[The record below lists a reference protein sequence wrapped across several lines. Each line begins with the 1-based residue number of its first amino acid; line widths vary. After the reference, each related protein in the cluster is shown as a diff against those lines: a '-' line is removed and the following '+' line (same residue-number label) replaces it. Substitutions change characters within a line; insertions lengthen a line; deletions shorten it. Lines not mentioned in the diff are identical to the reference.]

1 MSLSG
6 TIPGNETQEPADL
19 LHLALPMSQ
28 KVILVI
34 DLVESV
40 RLMTTDEA
48 GIVARWHGFVQ
59 HAQTSTIPAHHG
71 RLVKSLGDGLMIEF
85 EHAGDASRAAHALHT
100 SIACANAS
108 VPAKQQMNL
117 RAGINSSQVY
127 TDQIDVYGAG
137 VNLAARLATLAEPG
151 ETVVS
156 ASVRDGLTDGLDAQ
170 IEDMGECYLKH
181 IEAPVRAYRL
191 GPVGTGPVMA
201 PRVEHAPHMAPTI
214 AVIPFAAR
222 TSNTEYLAVGDLIA
236 DGVIAQLGRTA
247 SLKIV
252 ARMSTSAF
260 QHRETLGAE
269 IKTHLGADYLVTGSH
284 VVVGDRIVVTA
295 MLTSSQ
301 DDQVI
306 WTDRIQGHTADLLE
320 INSELCQHIANATHM
335 AVLNAYAQQA
345 LTRPMPTLNS
355 QALMLG
361 GINLMHRSAPGDF
374 LLSRKALDALVDR
387 HPRAAACRTWLA
399 KWYVLNAT
407 RGLSSDPRRDA
418 QEALSHTAHALASEP
433 SNSLALAMEGFVHL
447 HLKKDLAGAVS
458 RLETATQVNPND
470 ALAWLFR
477 GVTYAFQNEGELA
490 LQASQRALD
499 LSPLDPL
506 RYYFEALTASSAIA
520 AGNYAMAVDLCN
532 SAIRRNHMHAHTY
545 RALILAYC
553 SSDQPELARKT
564 ALQLLKLA
572 PETNVERFLGM
583 SASADYA
590 FGKNMASAM
599 RVSGIPD
606 R

>member
-1 MSLSG
+1 MPISG
-6 TIPGNETQEPADL
+6 TIPGNTTQEPADL

-40 RLMTTDEA
+40 RLMASDEA
-48 GIVARWHGFVQ
+48 GIVARWHDFVR
-59 HAQTSTIPAHHG
+59 HAQTSTIPAHQG

-85 EHAGDASRAAHALHT
+85 DQAGNAYRAAQALHNAFAGVNT
-100 SIACANAS
+100 SL
-108 VPAKQQMNL
+108 PAGQQMNL

-156 ASVRDGLTDGLDAQ
+156 ASVRDGLTDGLDAS

-191 GPVGTGPVMA
+191 GTIGADPVME
-201 PRVEHAPHMAPTI
+201 PRVHPVPHMEPTI

-222 TSNTEYLAVGDLIA
+222 TNNAEYLAVGDLIA

-247 SLKIV
+247 SLKVV
-252 ARMSTSAF
+252 ARMSSSAF
-260 QHRETLGAE
+260 RHREASGAD
-269 IKTHLGADYLVTGSH
+269 IKNHLGADYLVTGSH
-284 VVVGDRIVVTA
+284 VVAGGRVVITA
-295 MLTSSQ
+295 MLTASQ
-301 DDQVI
+301 NDHVI
-306 WTDRIQGHTADLLE
+306 WTDRFQGDIADLLE
-320 INSELCQHIANATHM
+320 VHSELCQHIANATHM
-335 AVLNAYAQQA
+335 AVLNASAQQA

-355 QALMLG
+355 QTLMLG

-387 HPRAAACRTWLA
+387 HPRAAACRAWLA

-407 RGLSSDPRRDA
+407 RGLTNDPQRDA
-418 QEALSHTAHALASEP
+418 HEALNHTTRALAAEP

-447 HLKKDLAGAVS
+447 HLKKDLPGAVS

-477 GVTYAFQNEGELA
+477 GVTYAFQNEGEQA
-490 LQASQRALD
+490 LQASQTALT

-532 SAIRRNHMHAHTY
+532 AAIRRNHMHAHTY
-545 RALILAYC
+545 RALILAYW
-553 SSDQPELARKT
+553 SSDQPELARQT
-564 ALQLLKLA
+564 AQQLLKLA
-572 PETNVERFLGM
+572 PQTSVERFLGM

-590 FGKNMASAM
+590 FGKNMANAM
-599 RVSGIPD
+599 RASGIPD

>member
-1 MSLSG
+1 
-6 TIPGNETQEPADL
+6 
-19 LHLALPMSQ
+19 
-28 KVILVI
+28 
-34 DLVESV
+34 
-40 RLMTTDEA
+40 
-48 GIVARWHGFVQ
+48 
-59 HAQTSTIPAHHG
+59 
-71 RLVKSLGDGLMIEF
+71 
-85 EHAGDASRAAHALHT
+85 
-100 SIACANAS
+100 
-108 VPAKQQMNL
+108 MNL

-156 ASVRDGLTDGLDAQ
+156 ASVRDGLTDGLDAH
-170 IEDMGECYLKH
+170 IEDLGECYLKH
-181 IEAPVRAYRL
+181 LQVPVRAYRL
-191 GPVGTGPVMA
+191 GQVGIDPVMA
-201 PRVEHAPHMAPTI
+201 SKTDHSPHMMPTI
-214 AVIPFAAR
+214 AVIPFVAR
-222 TSNTEYLAVGDLIA
+222 TRSAEYLAVGDLIA

-247 SLKIV
+247 SLRIV

-260 QHRETLGAE
+260 RDREASGADL
-269 IKTHLGADYLVTGSH
+269 KTHLGADYLVTGSH
-284 VVVGDRIVVTA
+284 VVVGDRIMITA
-295 MLTSSQ
+295 MLTASQ
-301 DDQVI
+301 NDHVI
-306 WTDRIQGHTADLLE
+306 WTDRFQGSTADLLE
-320 INSELCQHIANATHM
+320 VNSELCQHIANATHM

-407 RGLSSDPRRDA
+407 RGLTNDPRRDA
-418 QEALSHTAHALASEP
+418 QEALGHTSRALAAEP

-447 HLKKDLAGAVS
+447 HLKKDLTGAVS

-477 GVTYAFQNEGELA
+477 GVTHAFLNEGELA
-490 LQASQRALD
+490 LQASQRALA

-532 SAIRRNHMHAHTY
+532 AAIRRNHMHAHTY
-545 RALILAYC
+545 RALILAYW
-553 SSDQPELARKT
+553 SSDQPELATQT
-564 ALQLLKLA
+564 AQQLLKLA
-572 PETNVERFLGM
+572 PSTTVERFLGM

-590 FGKNMASAM
+590 FGKNMACAL
-599 RVSGIPD
+599 RASGIPD